1 MDAKTVLNQSRD
13 VDPAFDKQSTPDAV
27 ALRFL
32 ARYQQH
38 LLSKIAHFKRDALHT
53 AQTIALPLANFA
65 AGTAINAH
73 LSIHGVSVSFT
84 DANRDPEPV
93 RLVEYP
99 LKLDP
104 YHHHHYP
111 TAYIRARTLFLLGE
125 ADDWTDMKTVTID
138 LFPAGND
145 AITMT
150 EALLLPGSAQRACVD
165 AVAGFMAAR
174 AKVKLNFNPLDSE
187 DSYLDEVTER
197 RRAKVGTI
205 REFF

>member
-1 MDAKTVLNQSRD
+1 MDAAKVLNQSRD

-38 LLSKIAHFKRDALHT
+38 LLSKVAHFKRDAVHT
-53 AQTIALPLANFA
+53 AQTVALPLANFA
-65 AGTAINAH
+65 AGTAISAH
-73 LSIHGVSVSFT
+73 LSVHGVSVSFVDT
-84 DANRDPEPV
+84 DRDPVPV

-99 LKLDP
+99 LKLGH
-104 YHHHHYP
+104 YHHQP

-125 ADDWTDMKTVTID
+125 AADWTDMKTVTID

-150 EALLLPGSAQRACVD
+150 ETLLLPGSAQRACVD
-165 AVAGFMAAR
+165 AVAGFMAGR
-174 AKVKLNFNPLDSE
+174 AKVKLNFNPFDSE
-187 DSYLDEVTER
+187 ESYLDEVTER
-197 RRAKVGTI
+197 MRAKVGVIQET
-205 REFF
+205 F